1 MPGRLLSLLCLTGAP
16 FMLACDRGPMAAEAV
31 TVTAP
36 DSVPPVQASVVPVAD
51 REISGPTARGAV
63 LGMESPEAP
72 FRTLFDP
79 AAASVV
85 TLAPVVPAATRRVDP
100 SMYLFGTAA
109 DAWGVQVGPRTDLG
123 RKSGLMLRG
132 GTQGQH
138 NRWDLGASATVGD
151 QSNVQGIVRFH
162 P

>member
-1 MPGRLLSLLCLTGAP
+1 
-16 FMLACDRGPMAAEAV
+16 MLACDRGPMAAEAI

-36 DSVPPVQASVVPVAD
+36 DSVPRVIATVAPTVE
-51 REISGPTARGAV
+51 RGIIGPTARGAV
-63 LGMESPEAP
+63 LGMESSADPYP
-72 FRTLFDP
+72 GSFDP

-100 SMYLFGTAA
+100 SMYLFGSA
-109 DAWGVQVGPRTDLG
+109 DQAWGVQVGPRTDLG
-123 RKSGLMLRG
+123 GKSGLMLRG
-132 GTQGQH
+132 GTQGQGD
-138 NRWDLGASATVGD
+138 RWDLRASATVGD

>member
-16 FMLACDRGPMAAEAV
+16 LMLACDRGPMAAEAI

-36 DSVPPVQASVVPVAD
+36 DSVPRVIATVAPTAEP
-51 REISGPTARGAV
+51 EIIGPTARGAV
-63 LGMESPEAP
+63 LGMESPADAYP
-72 FRTLFDP
+72 ALFDP
-79 AAASVV
+79 AAAPVV
-85 TLAPVVPAATRRVDP
+85 TLAPVVPAAARRVDP

-109 DAWGVQVGPRTDLG
+109 DGWGVQVGPRTDLG

-132 GTQGQH
+132 GTQGQGD
-138 NRWDLGASATVGD
+138 RWDLGASATVGG
-151 QSNVQGIVRFH
+151 QSNVQGVVRYR